1 MLNADHCQFLRA
13 SRIFTGLT
21 GACVLFAVAGCS
33 ARQLPFAPTPTPT
46 PVVTQPA
53 PAAGLNIFI
62 NGPAVRVRQVVASRA
77 QSRGTAASL
86 SDPRAVVLERPL
98 QQTPPSLAASCGEHR
113 PGRIVRIVISTF
125 EQGGQTAV
133 TEERFI
139 VDGAIA
145 CPVKLTPEDIETG
158 NKSLQEL
165 KTQVESQVARR

>member
-1 MLNADHCQFLRA
+1 MLNAAGCQVLRA
-13 SRIFTGLT
+13 TRIFKAVTA
-21 GACVLFAVAGCS
+21 ACVLAALAGCS
-33 ARQLPFAPTPTPT
+33 GRQLPFAPTPTP
-46 PVVTQPA
+46 VVVQPA
-53 PAAGLNIFI
+53 PAEGLNIVI
-62 NGPAVRVRQVVASRA
+62 NGPAARVRQVVASRA

-165 KTQVESQVARR
+165 KAQVESQVARR